1 MGIKILTV
9 LLLILKIFGIAL
21 LVLLGIL
28 LVLLLIILFVP
39 VRYRGSGYR
48 EEGDPV
54 PVHAQLKVTWLLHLV
69 RVSFGYPEEAFLKV
83 KVLFFQILPAKEKKK
98 KRKKGKAESAAGDA
112 KNTETAETAENTDK
126 LTGKD
131 TEKVSEQKTSDEGN
145 ASEEKNPDKDRT
157 GNGDERIGDDSDERI
172 GDASDEDSGDDRRTL
187 PDFARKLFSAIR
199 NIKYT
204 IRKIYDKI
212 KHIIRNIRY
221 YIKILQ
227 TESFKRAFALCREQL
242 LWLLKTVLPR
252 KVSGTFTIGMEDPAT
267 TGQILSIY
275 GILYPLIGDSITV
288 IPDFEKPVMEGNF
301 RFKGKITAFTLIRIA
316 AKIYFDKDLKRVIRL
331 FKKEAVQ
338 NGRK

>member
-9 LLLILKIFGIAL
+9 LLLILKILGIVL

-28 LVLLLIILFVP
+28 LALLLIVLFVP
-39 VRYRGSGYR
+39 VRYQGSGYR
-48 EEGDPV
+48 KEGDPV
-54 PVHAQLKVTWLLHLV
+54 PVHVQLKVTWLLHLV
-69 RVSFGYPEEAFLKV
+69 RVSFIYPEEAFLKV
-83 KVLFFQILPAKEKKK
+83 KILFFQILPAKEKKK
-98 KRKKGKAESAAGDA
+98 KASNKKEADGK
-112 KNTETAETAENTDK
+112 KPKTDK
-126 LTGKD
+126 KEAGSDVSD
-131 TEKVSEQKTSDEGN
+131 TASDQKISDEGN
-145 ASEEKNPDKDRT
+145 A
-157 GNGDERIGDDSDERI
+157 
-172 GDASDEDSGDDRRTL
+172 ADEDGGDDRRTL
-187 PDFARKLFSAIR
+187 LDFVRKLFSAIR

-212 KHIIRNIRY
+212 NHIIHNIRY

-227 TESFKRAFALCREQL
+227 TESFKRAFVLCREQL
-242 LWLLKTVLPR
+242 LRLMKIVLPR
-252 KVSGTFTIGMEDPAT
+252 KVSGTFTIGMEDPAA

-288 IPDFEKPVMEGNF
+288 IPDFEKPVMEGSF

-316 AKIYFDKDLKRVIRL
+316 AKIYFDKDLKRVICL

>member
-9 LLLILKIFGIAL
+9 LLLILKILGIVL

-28 LVLLLIILFVP
+28 LALLLIVLFVP
-39 VRYRGSGYR
+39 VRYQGSGYR
-48 EEGDPV
+48 KEGDPV
-54 PVHAQLKVTWLLHLV
+54 PVHVQLKVTWLLHLV
-69 RVSFGYPEEAFLKV
+69 RVSFIYPEEAFLKV
-83 KVLFFQILPAKEKKK
+83 KILFFQILPAKEKKK
-98 KRKKGKAESAAGDA
+98 KASNKKEADGK
-112 KNTETAETAENTDK
+112 KPKTDK
-126 LTGKD
+126 KEVGSVVSD
-131 TEKVSEQKTSDEGN
+131 TASDQKISDEGN
-145 ASEEKNPDKDRT
+145 A
-157 GNGDERIGDDSDERI
+157 
-172 GDASDEDSGDDRRTL
+172 ADEDGGDDRRTL
-187 PDFARKLFSAIR
+187 SDFVRKLFSAIR

-212 KHIIRNIRY
+212 NHIIHNIRY

-227 TESFKRAFALCREQL
+227 TESFKRAFVLCREQL
-242 LWLLKTVLPR
+242 LRLMKIVLPR
-252 KVSGTFTIGMEDPAT
+252 KVSGTFTIGMEDPAA

-288 IPDFEKPVMEGNF
+288 IPDFEKPVMEGSF

-316 AKIYFDKDLKRVIRL
+316 AKIYFDKDLKRVICL

>member
-9 LLLILKIFGIAL
+9 LLLILKILGIVL

-28 LVLLLIILFVP
+28 LALLLIVLFVP
-39 VRYRGSGYR
+39 VRYQGSGYR
-48 EEGDPV
+48 KEGDPV
-54 PVHAQLKVTWLLHLV
+54 PVHVQLKVTWLLHLV
-69 RVSFGYPEEAFLKV
+69 RVSFIYPEEAFLKV
-83 KVLFFQILPAKEKKK
+83 KVLFFQILPVKEKKK
-98 KRKKGKAESAAGDA
+98 KASNKKEADGK
-112 KNTETAETAENTDK
+112 KPKTDK
-126 LTGKD
+126 KEVGSDVSD
-131 TEKVSEQKTSDEGN
+131 TTSDQKISDEGN
-145 ASEEKNPDKDRT
+145 A
-157 GNGDERIGDDSDERI
+157 
-172 GDASDEDSGDDRRTL
+172 ADEDGGDDRRTL
-187 PDFARKLFSAIR
+187 LDFVRKLFSAIR

-212 KHIIRNIRY
+212 NHIIHNIRY

-227 TESFKRAFALCREQL
+227 TESFKRAFVLCREQL
-242 LWLLKTVLPR
+242 LRLMKIVLPR
-252 KVSGTFTIGMEDPAT
+252 KVSGTFTIGMEDPAA

-288 IPDFEKPVMEGNF
+288 IPDFEKPVMEGSF

-316 AKIYFDKDLKRVIRL
+316 AKIYFDKDLKRVICL

>member
-1 MGIKILTV
+1 MVIKILTV
-9 LLLILKIFGIAL
+9 LLLILKILGIVL

-28 LVLLLIILFVP
+28 LALLMIVLFVP
-39 VRYRGSGYR
+39 VRYQGSGYR

-54 PVHAQLKVTWLLHLV
+54 PVHVQLKVTWLLHLV
-69 RVSFGYPEEAFLKV
+69 RVSFIYPEEAFLKV
-83 KVLFFQILPAKEKKK
+83 KVLFFQILPAKERKKK
-98 KRKKGKAESAAGDA
+98 ASNKKEADGK
-112 KNTETAETAENTDK
+112 KPKTDK
-126 LTGKD
+126 KEAEHDVRD
-131 TEKVSEQKTSDEGN
+131 TASDQKISDEGN
-145 ASEEKNPDKDRT
+145 TAV
-157 GNGDERIGDDSDERI
+157 
-172 GDASDEDSGDDRRTL
+172 EDGGDDRRTL
-187 PDFARKLFSAIR
+187 LDFVRKLFSAIR

-212 KHIIRNIRY
+212 NHIIHNIRY

-227 TESFKRAFALCREQL
+227 TESFKRAFVLCREQL
-242 LWLLKTVLPR
+242 LRLMKIVLPR
-252 KVSGTFTIGMEDPAT
+252 KVSGTFTIGMEDPAA

-288 IPDFEKPVMEGNF
+288 IPDFEKPVMEGSF

-316 AKIYFDKDLKRVIRL
+316 AKIYFDKDLKRVICL

>member
-1 MGIKILTV
+1 MVIKILTV
-9 LLLILKIFGIAL
+9 LLLILKILGIVL
-21 LVLLGIL
+21 LVFLGIL
-28 LVLLLIILFVP
+28 LALLLIVLFVP
-39 VRYRGSGYR
+39 VRYQGSGYR

-54 PVHAQLKVTWLLHLV
+54 PMHVQLKVTWLLHLV
-69 RVSFGYPEEAFLKV
+69 RVSFIYPEEAFLKV

-98 KRKKGKAESAAGDA
+98 KASNKKEADGK
-112 KNTETAETAENTDK
+112 KPKTDK
-126 LTGKD
+126 KEVGSDVRD
-131 TEKVSEQKTSDEGN
+131 TASDQKISDEGN
-145 ASEEKNPDKDRT
+145 TAV
-157 GNGDERIGDDSDERI
+157 
-172 GDASDEDSGDDRRTL
+172 EDGGDDRRTL
-187 PDFARKLFSAIR
+187 LDFVRKLFSAIR

-212 KHIIRNIRY
+212 NHIIHNIRY

-227 TESFKRAFALCREQL
+227 TESFKRAFVLCREQL
-242 LWLLKTVLPR
+242 LKLMKIVLPR
-252 KVSGTFTIGMEDPAT
+252 KVSGAFTIGMEDPAA

-288 IPDFEKPVMEGNF
+288 IPDFEKPVMEGSF

-316 AKIYFDKDLKRVIRL
+316 AKIYFDKDLKRVICL

>member
-9 LLLILKIFGIAL
+9 LLLILKILGIVL

-28 LVLLLIILFVP
+28 LALLLIVLFVP
-39 VRYRGSGYR
+39 VRYQGSGYR

-54 PVHAQLKVTWLLHLV
+54 PVHVQLKVTWLLHLV
-69 RVSFGYPEEAFLKV
+69 RVSFIYPEEAFLKV

-98 KRKKGKAESAAGDA
+98 KASNKKEADGK
-112 KNTETAETAENTDK
+112 KPKTDK
-126 LTGKD
+126 KEAGSDVSD
-131 TEKVSEQKTSDEGN
+131 TASDQKISDEGN
-145 ASEEKNPDKDRT
+145 A
-157 GNGDERIGDDSDERI
+157 
-172 GDASDEDSGDDRRTL
+172 ADEDGRDDRRTL
-187 PDFARKLFSAIR
+187 SDFVRKLFSAIR

-212 KHIIRNIRY
+212 KHIIHNIRY

-242 LWLLKTVLPR
+242 LRLMKIVLPR
-252 KVSGTFTIGMEDPAT
+252 KVSGTFTIGMEDPAA

-288 IPDFEKPVMEGNF
+288 IPDFEKPVMEGSF

-316 AKIYFDKDLKRVIRL
+316 AKIYFDKDLKRVICL

>member
-1 MGIKILTV
+1 MVIKILTV
-9 LLLILKIFGIAL
+9 LLLILKILGIVL

-28 LVLLLIILFVP
+28 LALLLIVLFVP
-39 VRYRGSGYR
+39 VRYQGSGYR

-54 PVHAQLKVTWLLHLV
+54 PVHVQLKVTWLLHLV
-69 RVSFGYPEEAFLKV
+69 RVSFIYPEEAFLKV

-98 KRKKGKAESAAGDA
+98 KASNKKEADGK
-112 KNTETAETAENTDK
+112 KPKTDK
-126 LTGKD
+126 KEVGSDVSD
-131 TEKVSEQKTSDEGN
+131 TTSDQKISDEGN
-145 ASEEKNPDKDRT
+145 A
-157 GNGDERIGDDSDERI
+157 
-172 GDASDEDSGDDRRTL
+172 ADEDGGDDRRTL
-187 PDFARKLFSAIR
+187 LDFIRKLFSAIR

-212 KHIIRNIRY
+212 NHIIHNIRY

-227 TESFKRAFALCREQL
+227 TESFKRAFVLCREQL
-242 LWLLKTVLPR
+242 LRLMKIVLPR
-252 KVSGTFTIGMEDPAT
+252 KVSGTFTIGMEDPAA

-288 IPDFEKPVMEGNF
+288 IPDFEKPVMEGSF

-316 AKIYFDKDLKRVIRL
+316 AKIYFDKDLKRVICL

>member
-1 MGIKILTV
+1 MVVKILTV
-9 LLLILKIFGIAL
+9 LLLILKILGIVL

-28 LVLLLIILFVP
+28 LALLLIVLFVP
-39 VRYRGSGYR
+39 VRYQGSGYR

-54 PVHAQLKVTWLLHLV
+54 PVHVQLKVTWLLHLV
-69 RVSFGYPEEAFLKV
+69 RVSFIYPEEAFLKV

-98 KRKKGKAESAAGDA
+98 KASNKKEADGK
-112 KNTETAETAENTDK
+112 KPKTDK
-126 LTGKD
+126 KEAGHDVRD
-131 TEKVSEQKTSDEGN
+131 TASDQKISDEGN
-145 ASEEKNPDKDRT
+145 TAV
-157 GNGDERIGDDSDERI
+157 
-172 GDASDEDSGDDRRTL
+172 EDGGDDRRTL
-187 PDFARKLFSAIR
+187 LDFVRKLFSTIR

-212 KHIIRNIRY
+212 NHIIHNIRY

-227 TESFKRAFALCREQL
+227 TESFKRAFMLCREQL
-242 LWLLKTVLPR
+242 LRLMKIVLPR
-252 KVSGTFTIGMEDPAT
+252 KVSGTFTIGMEDPAA

-288 IPDFEKPVMEGNF
+288 IPDFEKPVMEGSF

-316 AKIYFDKDLKRVIRL
+316 AKIYFDKDLKRVICL

>member
-9 LLLILKIFGIAL
+9 LLLILKILGIVL

-28 LVLLLIILFVP
+28 LALLLIVLFVP
-39 VRYRGSGYR
+39 VRYQGSGYR

-54 PVHAQLKVTWLLHLV
+54 PVHVQLKVTWLLHLV
-69 RVSFGYPEEAFLKV
+69 RVSFIYPEEAFLKV

-98 KRKKGKAESAAGDA
+98 KASNKKEADGKEP
-112 KNTETAETAENTDK
+112 KTDK
-126 LTGKD
+126 KEVGSDVSD
-131 TEKVSEQKTSDEGN
+131 TTLDQKISDEGN
-145 ASEEKNPDKDRT
+145 A
-157 GNGDERIGDDSDERI
+157 
-172 GDASDEDSGDDRRTL
+172 ADEDGGDDRRTL
-187 PDFARKLFSAIR
+187 LDFVRKLFSAIR

-212 KHIIRNIRY
+212 NHIIHNIRY

-227 TESFKRAFALCREQL
+227 TESFKRAFVLCREQL
-242 LWLLKTVLPR
+242 LRLMKIVLPR
-252 KVSGTFTIGMEDPAT
+252 KVSGTFTIGMEDPAA

-288 IPDFEKPVMEGNF
+288 IPDFEKPVMEGSF

-316 AKIYFDKDLKRVIRL
+316 AKIYFDKDLKRVICL

>member
-9 LLLILKIFGIAL
+9 LLLILKILGIVL

-28 LVLLLIILFVP
+28 LALLLIVLFVP
-39 VRYRGSGYR
+39 VRYQGSGYR

-54 PVHAQLKVTWLLHLV
+54 PVHVQLKVTWLLHLV
-69 RVSFGYPEEAFLKV
+69 RVSFIYPEEAFLKV

-98 KRKKGKAESAAGDA
+98 KASNKKEADGK
-112 KNTETAETAENTDK
+112 KPKTDK
-126 LTGKD
+126 KEVGSDVSD
-131 TEKVSEQKTSDEGN
+131 TTSDQKISDEGN
-145 ASEEKNPDKDRT
+145 A
-157 GNGDERIGDDSDERI
+157 
-172 GDASDEDSGDDRRTL
+172 ADEDGGDDRRTL
-187 PDFARKLFSAIR
+187 LDFVRKLFSAIR

-212 KHIIRNIRY
+212 NHIIHNIRY

-227 TESFKRAFALCREQL
+227 TESFKRAFVLCREQL
-242 LWLLKTVLPR
+242 LRLMKIVLPR
-252 KVSGTFTIGMEDPAT
+252 KVSGTFTIGMEDPAA

-288 IPDFEKPVMEGNF
+288 IPDFEKPVMEGSF

-316 AKIYFDKDLKRVIRL
+316 AKIYFDKDLKRVICL

>member
-1 MGIKILTV
+1 MVIKILTV
-9 LLLILKIFGIAL
+9 LLLILKILGIVL

-28 LVLLLIILFVP
+28 LALLLIVLFVP
-39 VRYRGSGYR
+39 VRYQGSGYR

-54 PVHAQLKVTWLLHLV
+54 PMHVQLKVTWLLHLV
-69 RVSFGYPEEAFLKV
+69 RVSFIYPEEAFLKV

-98 KRKKGKAESAAGDA
+98 KASNKKEADGK
-112 KNTETAETAENTDK
+112 KPKTDK
-126 LTGKD
+126 KEVGSDVSD
-131 TEKVSEQKTSDEGN
+131 TTSDQKISDEGN
-145 ASEEKNPDKDRT
+145 A
-157 GNGDERIGDDSDERI
+157 
-172 GDASDEDSGDDRRTL
+172 ADEDGGDDRRTL
-187 PDFARKLFSAIR
+187 LDFVRKLFSAIR

-212 KHIIRNIRY
+212 NHIIHNIRY

-227 TESFKRAFALCREQL
+227 TESFKRAFVLCREQL
-242 LWLLKTVLPR
+242 LRLMKIVLPR
-252 KVSGTFTIGMEDPAT
+252 KVSGTFTIGMEDPAA

-288 IPDFEKPVMEGNF
+288 IPDFEKPVMDGSF

-316 AKIYFDKDLKRVIRL
+316 AKIYFDKDLKRVICL

>member
-9 LLLILKIFGIAL
+9 LLLILKILGIVL

-28 LVLLLIILFVP
+28 LALLLIVLFVP
-39 VRYRGSGYR
+39 VRYQGSGYR

-54 PVHAQLKVTWLLHLV
+54 PVHVQLKVTWLLHLV
-69 RVSFGYPEEAFLKV
+69 RVSFIYPEEAFLKV
-83 KVLFFQILPAKEKKK
+83 KILFFQILPAKEKKK
-98 KRKKGKAESAAGDA
+98 KASNKKEADGK
-112 KNTETAETAENTDK
+112 KPKTDK
-126 LTGKD
+126 KEVGSDVSD
-131 TEKVSEQKTSDEGN
+131 TTSDQKISDEGN
-145 ASEEKNPDKDRT
+145 A
-157 GNGDERIGDDSDERI
+157 
-172 GDASDEDSGDDRRTL
+172 ADEDGGDDRRTL
-187 PDFARKLFSAIR
+187 LDFVRKLFSAIR

-212 KHIIRNIRY
+212 NHIIHNIRY

-227 TESFKRAFALCREQL
+227 TESFKRAFVLCREQPL
-242 LWLLKTVLPR
+242 RLMKIVLPR
-252 KVSGTFTIGMEDPAT
+252 KVSGTFTIGMEDPAA

-288 IPDFEKPVMEGNF
+288 IPDFEKPVMEGSF

-316 AKIYFDKDLKRVIRL
+316 AKIYFDKDLKRVICL

>member
-9 LLLILKIFGIAL
+9 LLLILKILGIVL

-28 LVLLLIILFVP
+28 LALLLIVLFVP
-39 VRYRGSGYR
+39 VRYQGSGYR
-48 EEGDPV
+48 KEGDPV
-54 PVHAQLKVTWLLHLV
+54 PVHVQLKVTWLLHFV
-69 RVSFGYPEEAFLKV
+69 RVSFIYPEEAFLKV

-98 KRKKGKAESAAGDA
+98 KASNKKKDDRAAKKESDE
-112 KNTETAETAENTDK
+112 KKQKTDK
-126 LTGKD
+126 KEAGSDVRD
-131 TEKVSEQKTSDEGN
+131 TASDQKISDEGN
-145 ASEEKNPDKDRT
+145 TAV
-157 GNGDERIGDDSDERI
+157 
-172 GDASDEDSGDDRRTL
+172 EDGGDDRRTL
-187 PDFARKLFSAIR
+187 LDFVRKLFSAIR

-212 KHIIRNIRY
+212 NHIIHNIRY

-227 TESFKRAFALCREQL
+227 TESFKRAFVLCKEQL
-242 LWLLKTVLPR
+242 LRLMKIVLPR
-252 KVSGTFTIGMEDPAT
+252 KVSGTFTIGMEDPAA

-288 IPDFEKPVMEGNF
+288 IPDFEKPVMEGSF

-316 AKIYFDKDLKRVIRL
+316 AKIYFDKDLKRVICL

>member
-9 LLLILKIFGIAL
+9 LLLILKILGIVL

-28 LVLLLIILFVP
+28 LALLLIVLFVP
-39 VRYRGSGYR
+39 VRYQGSGYR
-48 EEGDPV
+48 KEGDPV
-54 PVHAQLKVTWLLHLV
+54 PVHVQLKVTWLLHLV
-69 RVSFGYPEEAFLKV
+69 RVSFIYPEEAFLKV
-83 KVLFFQILPAKEKKK
+83 KILFFQILPAKEKKK
-98 KRKKGKAESAAGDA
+98 KASNKKEADGK
-112 KNTETAETAENTDK
+112 KPKTDK
-126 LTGKD
+126 KEVGSDVSD
-131 TEKVSEQKTSDEGN
+131 TASDQKISDEGN
-145 ASEEKNPDKDRT
+145 A
-157 GNGDERIGDDSDERI
+157 
-172 GDASDEDSGDDRRTL
+172 ADEDGGDDRRTIS
-187 PDFARKLFSAIR
+187 DFVRKLFFAIR

-212 KHIIRNIRY
+212 KHIIHNIRY

-242 LWLLKTVLPR
+242 LRLMKIVLPR
-252 KVSGTFTIGMEDPAT
+252 KVSGTFTIGMEDPAA

-288 IPDFEKPVMEGNF
+288 IPDFEKPVMEGSF

-316 AKIYFDKDLKRVIRL
+316 AKIYFDKDLKRVICL

>member
-1 MGIKILTV
+1 MVIKILAV
-9 LLLILKIFGIAL
+9 LLLILKILGIVL

-28 LVLLLIILFVP
+28 LALLLIVLFVP
-39 VRYRGSGYR
+39 VRYQGSGYR

-54 PVHAQLKVTWLLHLV
+54 PMHVQLKVTWLLHLV
-69 RVSFGYPEEAFLKV
+69 RVSFIYPEEAFLKV

-98 KRKKGKAESAAGDA
+98 KASNKKEADGK
-112 KNTETAETAENTDK
+112 KPKTDK
-126 LTGKD
+126 KEVGSDVSD
-131 TEKVSEQKTSDEGN
+131 TASDQKISDEGN
-145 ASEEKNPDKDRT
+145 A
-157 GNGDERIGDDSDERI
+157 
-172 GDASDEDSGDDRRTL
+172 ADEDGGDDRRTL
-187 PDFARKLFSAIR
+187 LDFVRKLFSAIR

-212 KHIIRNIRY
+212 NHIIHNIRY

-227 TESFKRAFALCREQL
+227 TESFKRAFMLCREQL
-242 LWLLKTVLPR
+242 LRLMKIVLPR
-252 KVSGTFTIGMEDPAT
+252 KVSGTFTIGMEDPAA

-275 GILYPLIGDSITV
+275 GILYLLIGDSITV
-288 IPDFEKPVMEGNF
+288 IPDFEKPVMEGSF

-316 AKIYFDKDLKRVIRL
+316 AKIYFDKDLKRVICL

>member
-1 MGIKILTV
+1 MVIKILTV
-9 LLLILKIFGIAL
+9 LLLILKILGIVL

-28 LVLLLIILFVP
+28 LALLLIVLFVP
-39 VRYRGSGYR
+39 VRYQGSGYR

-54 PVHAQLKVTWLLHLV
+54 PMHVQLKVTWLLHLV
-69 RVSFGYPEEAFLKV
+69 RVSFIYPEEAFLKV

-98 KRKKGKAESAAGDA
+98 KASNKKEADGK
-112 KNTETAETAENTDK
+112 KPKTDK
-126 LTGKD
+126 KEVGSDVSD
-131 TEKVSEQKTSDEGN
+131 TTSDQKISDEGN
-145 ASEEKNPDKDRT
+145 A
-157 GNGDERIGDDSDERI
+157 
-172 GDASDEDSGDDRRTL
+172 ADEDGGDDRRTL
-187 PDFARKLFSAIR
+187 LDFVRKLFSAIR

-212 KHIIRNIRY
+212 NHIIHNIRY

-227 TESFKRAFALCREQL
+227 TESFKRAFVLCREQL
-242 LWLLKTVLPR
+242 LRLMKIVLPR
-252 KVSGTFTIGMEDPAT
+252 KVSGTFTIGMEDPAA

-288 IPDFEKPVMEGNF
+288 IPDFEKPVMEGSF

-316 AKIYFDKDLKRVIRL
+316 AKIYFDKDLKRVICL

>member
-9 LLLILKIFGIAL
+9 LLLILKILGIVL

-28 LVLLLIILFVP
+28 LALLLIVLFVP
-39 VRYRGSGYR
+39 VRYQGSGYR
-48 EEGDPV
+48 KEGDPV
-54 PVHAQLKVTWLLHLV
+54 PVHVQLKVTWLLHLV
-69 RVSFGYPEEAFLKV
+69 RVSFIYPEEAFLKV
-83 KVLFFQILPAKEKKK
+83 KILFFQILPAKEKKK
-98 KRKKGKAESAAGDA
+98 KASNKKEADGK
-112 KNTETAETAENTDK
+112 KLKTDK
-126 LTGKD
+126 KEAGSDVSD
-131 TEKVSEQKTSDEGN
+131 TASDQKISDEGN
-145 ASEEKNPDKDRT
+145 A
-157 GNGDERIGDDSDERI
+157 
-172 GDASDEDSGDDRRTL
+172 ADEDGGDDRRTL
-187 PDFARKLFSAIR
+187 SDFVRKLFSAIR

-212 KHIIRNIRY
+212 KHIIHNIRY

-242 LWLLKTVLPR
+242 LRLMKIVLPR
-252 KVSGTFTIGMEDPAT
+252 KISGTFTIGMEDPAA

-288 IPDFEKPVMEGNF
+288 IPDFEKPVMEGSF

-316 AKIYFDKDLKRVIRL
+316 AKIYFDKDLKRVICL

>member
-9 LLLILKIFGIAL
+9 LLLMLKILGIVL

-28 LVLLLIILFVP
+28 LALLLIVLFVP
-39 VRYRGSGYR
+39 VRYQGSGYR

-54 PVHAQLKVTWLLHLV
+54 PVHVQLKVTWLLHLV
-69 RVSFGYPEEAFLKV
+69 RVSFIYPEEAFLKV

-98 KRKKGKAESAAGDA
+98 KASNKKEADGK
-112 KNTETAETAENTDK
+112 KPKTDK
-126 LTGKD
+126 KEVGSDVSD
-131 TEKVSEQKTSDEGN
+131 TASDQKISDEGN
-145 ASEEKNPDKDRT
+145 TAV
-157 GNGDERIGDDSDERI
+157 
-172 GDASDEDSGDDRRTL
+172 EDGGDDRRTL
-187 PDFARKLFSAIR
+187 LDFVRKLFSAIR

-212 KHIIRNIRY
+212 KHIIHNIRY

-227 TESFKRAFALCREQL
+227 TESFKRAFVLCREQL
-242 LWLLKTVLPR
+242 LRLMKIVLPR
-252 KVSGTFTIGMEDPAT
+252 KVSGAFTIGMEDPAA

-288 IPDFEKPVMEGNF
+288 IPDFEKPVMEGSF

-316 AKIYFDKDLKRVIRL
+316 AKIYFDKDLKRVICL

>member
-9 LLLILKIFGIAL
+9 LLLILKILGIVL

-28 LVLLLIILFVP
+28 LALLLIVLLVP
-39 VRYRGSGYR
+39 VRYQGSGYR

-54 PVHAQLKVTWLLHLV
+54 PVHVQLKVTWLLHLV
-69 RVSFGYPEEAFLKV
+69 RVSFIYPEQAFLKV
-83 KVLFFQILPAKEKKK
+83 KILFFQILPVKEKKK
-98 KRKKGKAESAAGDA
+98 KASNKKEADGK
-112 KNTETAETAENTDK
+112 KPKTDK
-126 LTGKD
+126 KEVGSDVSD
-131 TEKVSEQKTSDEGN
+131 TTSDQKISDEGN
-145 ASEEKNPDKDRT
+145 A
-157 GNGDERIGDDSDERI
+157 
-172 GDASDEDSGDDRRTL
+172 ADEDGGADRRTL
-187 PDFARKLFSAIR
+187 LDFVRKLFSAIR

-212 KHIIRNIRY
+212 NHIIHNIRY

-227 TESFKRAFALCREQL
+227 TESFKRAFVLCREQL
-242 LWLLKTVLPR
+242 LRLMKIVLPR
-252 KVSGTFTIGMEDPAT
+252 KVSGTFTIGMEDPAA

-288 IPDFEKPVMEGNF
+288 IPDFEKPVMEGSF

-316 AKIYFDKDLKRVIRL
+316 AKIYFDKDLKRVICL

>member
-1 MGIKILTV
+1 MVIKILTV
-9 LLLILKIFGIAL
+9 LLLILKILGIVL

-28 LVLLLIILFVP
+28 LALLLIVLFVP
-39 VRYRGSGYR
+39 VRYQGSGYR

-54 PVHAQLKVTWLLHLV
+54 PMHVQLKVTWLLHLV
-69 RVSFGYPEEAFLKV
+69 RVSFIYPEEAFLKV

-98 KRKKGKAESAAGDA
+98 KASNKKEADGK
-112 KNTETAETAENTDK
+112 KPKTDK
-126 LTGKD
+126 KEVGSDVRD
-131 TEKVSEQKTSDEGN
+131 TTSDQKISDEGN
-145 ASEEKNPDKDRT
+145 TAV
-157 GNGDERIGDDSDERI
+157 
-172 GDASDEDSGDDRRTL
+172 EDGGDDRRTL
-187 PDFARKLFSAIR
+187 LDFVRKLFSAIR

-212 KHIIRNIRY
+212 NHIIHNIRY

-227 TESFKRAFALCREQL
+227 TESFKRAFMLCREQL
-242 LWLLKTVLPR
+242 LRLMKIVLPR
-252 KVSGTFTIGMEDPAT
+252 KVSGTFTIGMEDPAA

-288 IPDFEKPVMEGNF
+288 IPDFEKPVMEGSF

-316 AKIYFDKDLKRVIRL
+316 AKIYFDKDLKRVICL

>member
-9 LLLILKIFGIAL
+9 LLLILKILGIVL

-28 LVLLLIILFVP
+28 LALLLIVLFVP
-39 VRYRGSGYR
+39 VRYQGSGYR
-48 EEGDPV
+48 KEGYPV
-54 PVHAQLKVTWLLHLV
+54 PVHVQLKVTWLLHLV
-69 RVSFGYPEEAFLKV
+69 RVSFIYPEEAFLKV
-83 KVLFFQILPAKEKKK
+83 KVLFFQILPVKEKKK
-98 KRKKGKAESAAGDA
+98 KASNKKEADGK
-112 KNTETAETAENTDK
+112 KPKTDK
-126 LTGKD
+126 KEVGSDVSD
-131 TEKVSEQKTSDEGN
+131 TTSDQKISDEGN
-145 ASEEKNPDKDRT
+145 A
-157 GNGDERIGDDSDERI
+157 
-172 GDASDEDSGDDRRTL
+172 ADEDGGDDRRTL
-187 PDFARKLFSAIR
+187 LDFVRKLFSAIR

-212 KHIIRNIRY
+212 NHIIHNIRY

-227 TESFKRAFALCREQL
+227 TESFKRAFMLCREQL
-242 LWLLKTVLPR
+242 LRLMKIVLPR
-252 KVSGTFTIGMEDPAT
+252 KVSGTFTIGMEDPAA

-288 IPDFEKPVMEGNF
+288 IPDFEKPVMEGSF

-316 AKIYFDKDLKRVIRL
+316 AKIYFDKDLKRVICL

>member
-9 LLLILKIFGIAL
+9 LLLILKILGIVL

-28 LVLLLIILFVP
+28 LALLLIVLFVP
-39 VRYRGSGYR
+39 VRYQGSGYR

-54 PVHAQLKVTWLLHLV
+54 PVHVQLKVTWLLHLV
-69 RVSFGYPEEAFLKV
+69 RVSFIYPEEAFLKV

-98 KRKKGKAESAAGDA
+98 KASNKKEADGK
-112 KNTETAETAENTDK
+112 KPKTDK
-126 LTGKD
+126 KEAGSD
-131 TEKVSEQKTSDEGN
+131 VSDIASDQKISDEGN
-145 ASEEKNPDKDRT
+145 A
-157 GNGDERIGDDSDERI
+157 
-172 GDASDEDSGDDRRTL
+172 ADEDGGDDRRTL
-187 PDFARKLFSAIR
+187 SDFVRKLFSAIR

-212 KHIIRNIRY
+212 NHIIHNIRY
-221 YIKILQ
+221 YIRILQ
-227 TESFKRAFALCREQL
+227 TESFKRAFVLCREQL
-242 LWLLKTVLPR
+242 LGLMKIVLPR
-252 KVSGTFTIGMEDPAT
+252 KVSGTFTIGMEDPAA

-288 IPDFEKPVMEGNF
+288 VPDFEKPVMKGSF

>member
-1 MGIKILTV
+1 MVIKILAV
-9 LLLILKIFGIAL
+9 LLLILKILGIVL

-28 LVLLLIILFVP
+28 LALLLIVLFVP
-39 VRYRGSGYR
+39 VRYQGSGYR

-54 PVHAQLKVTWLLHLV
+54 PMHVQLKVTWLLHLV
-69 RVSFGYPEEAFLKV
+69 RVSFIYPEQAFLKV
-83 KVLFFQILPAKEKKK
+83 KILFFQILPVKEKKK
-98 KRKKGKAESAAGDA
+98 KASNKKEADGK
-112 KNTETAETAENTDK
+112 KPKTDK
-126 LTGKD
+126 KEAGHDVRD
-131 TEKVSEQKTSDEGN
+131 TASDQKISDEGN
-145 ASEEKNPDKDRT
+145 TAV
-157 GNGDERIGDDSDERI
+157 
-172 GDASDEDSGDDRRTL
+172 EDGGDDRRTL
-187 PDFARKLFSAIR
+187 LDFVRKLFSAIR

-212 KHIIRNIRY
+212 NHIIHNIRY

-227 TESFKRAFALCREQL
+227 TESFKRAFVLCREQL
-242 LWLLKTVLPR
+242 LRLMKIVLPR
-252 KVSGTFTIGMEDPAT
+252 KVSGAFTIGMEDPAA

-288 IPDFEKPVMEGNF
+288 IPDFEKPVMEGSF

-316 AKIYFDKDLKRVIRL
+316 AKIYFDKDLKRVICL

>member
-9 LLLILKIFGIAL
+9 LLLILKILGIVL

-28 LVLLLIILFVP
+28 LALLLIVLFVP
-39 VRYRGSGYR
+39 VRYQGSGYR

-54 PVHAQLKVTWLLHLV
+54 PVHVQLKVTWLLHLV
-69 RVSFGYPEEAFLKV
+69 RVSFIYPEQAFLKV
-83 KVLFFQILPAKEKKK
+83 KILFFQILPVKEKKK
-98 KRKKGKAESAAGDA
+98 KASNKKEADGK
-112 KNTETAETAENTDK
+112 KPKTDK
-126 LTGKD
+126 KEVGSDVSD
-131 TEKVSEQKTSDEGN
+131 TTSDQKISDEGN
-145 ASEEKNPDKDRT
+145 TAV
-157 GNGDERIGDDSDERI
+157 
-172 GDASDEDSGDDRRTL
+172 EDGGDDRRTL
-187 PDFARKLFSAIR
+187 SDFVRKLFSAVR

-212 KHIIRNIRY
+212 NHIIHNIRY
-221 YIKILQ
+221 YIRILQ
-227 TESFKRAFALCREQL
+227 TESFKRAFVLCREQL
-242 LWLLKTVLPR
+242 LGLMKIVLPR
-252 KVSGTFTIGMEDPAT
+252 KVSGTFTIGMEDPAA

-288 IPDFEKPVMEGNF
+288 VPDFEKPVMEGSF

>member
-9 LLLILKIFGIAL
+9 LLLILKILGIVL

-28 LVLLLIILFVP
+28 LALLLIVFFVP
-39 VRYRGSGYR
+39 VRYQGSGYR

-54 PVHAQLKVTWLLHLV
+54 PVHVQLKVTWLLHLV
-69 RVSFGYPEEAFLKV
+69 RVSFIYPEEAFLKV

-98 KRKKGKAESAAGDA
+98 KASNKKEAGHVVRD
-112 KNTETAETAENTDK
+112 TASD
-126 LTGKD
+126 
-131 TEKVSEQKTSDEGN
+131 QKISDEGN
-145 ASEEKNPDKDRT
+145 TAV
-157 GNGDERIGDDSDERI
+157 
-172 GDASDEDSGDDRRTL
+172 EDGGDDRRTL
-187 PDFARKLFSAIR
+187 LDFVRKLFSAIR

-212 KHIIRNIRY
+212 NHIIHNIRY
-221 YIKILQ
+221 YIRILQ
-227 TESFKRAFALCREQL
+227 TESFKRAFVLCREQL
-242 LWLLKTVLPR
+242 LRLMKIVLPR
-252 KVSGTFTIGMEDPAT
+252 KVSGTFTIGMEDPAA

-288 IPDFEKPVMEGNF
+288 IPDFEKPVMEGSF

-316 AKIYFDKDLKRVIRL
+316 AKIYFDKDLKRVICL

>member
-9 LLLILKIFGIAL
+9 LLLILKILGIVL

-28 LVLLLIILFVP
+28 LALLLIVLFVP
-39 VRYRGSGYR
+39 VRYQGSGYR

-54 PVHAQLKVTWLLHLV
+54 PVHVQLKVTWLLHLV
-69 RVSFGYPEEAFLKV
+69 RVSFIYPEEAFLKV
-83 KVLFFQILPAKEKKK
+83 KILFFQILPAKEKKK
-98 KRKKGKAESAAGDA
+98 KASNKKEADGK
-112 KNTETAETAENTDK
+112 KPKTDK
-126 LTGKD
+126 KEVGSDVSD
-131 TEKVSEQKTSDEGN
+131 TASDQKISDEGN
-145 ASEEKNPDKDRT
+145 A
-157 GNGDERIGDDSDERI
+157 
-172 GDASDEDSGDDRRTL
+172 ADEDGGDDRRTL
-187 PDFARKLFSAIR
+187 SDFVRKLFSAIR

-212 KHIIRNIRY
+212 NHIIHNIRY

-242 LWLLKTVLPR
+242 LRLMKIVLPR
-252 KVSGTFTIGMEDPAT
+252 KVSGTFTIGMEDPAA

-288 IPDFEKPVMEGNF
+288 IPDFEKPVMEGSF

-316 AKIYFDKDLKRVIRL
+316 AKIYFDKDLKRVICL

>member
-9 LLLILKIFGIAL
+9 LLLILKILGIVL
-21 LVLLGIL
+21 LVFLGIL
-28 LVLLLIILFVP
+28 LALLLIVLFVP
-39 VRYRGSGYR
+39 VRYQGSGYR

-54 PVHAQLKVTWLLHLV
+54 PVHVQLKVTWLLHLV
-69 RVSFGYPEEAFLKV
+69 RVSFIYPEEAFLKV
-83 KVLFFQILPAKEKKK
+83 KILFFQILPVKEKKK
-98 KRKKGKAESAAGDA
+98 KASNKKEADGK
-112 KNTETAETAENTDK
+112 KPKTDK
-126 LTGKD
+126 KEVGSDVSD
-131 TEKVSEQKTSDEGN
+131 TTSDQKISDEGN
-145 ASEEKNPDKDRT
+145 TAV
-157 GNGDERIGDDSDERI
+157 
-172 GDASDEDSGDDRRTL
+172 EDGGDDRRTL
-187 PDFARKLFSAIR
+187 LDFVRKLFSAIR

-212 KHIIRNIRY
+212 NHIIHNIRY

-227 TESFKRAFALCREQL
+227 TESFKRAFVLCREQL
-242 LWLLKTVLPR
+242 LRLMKIVLPR
-252 KVSGTFTIGMEDPAT
+252 KVSGTFTIGMEDPAA

-288 IPDFEKPVMEGNF
+288 IPDFEKPVMEGSF

-316 AKIYFDKDLKRVIRL
+316 AKIYFDKDLKRVICL

>member
-9 LLLILKIFGIAL
+9 LLLILKILGIVL

-28 LVLLLIILFVP
+28 LALLLIVLFVP
-39 VRYRGSGYR
+39 VRYQGSGYR

-54 PVHAQLKVTWLLHLV
+54 PVHVQLKVTWLLHLV
-69 RVSFGYPEEAFLKV
+69 RVSFIYPEEAFLKV

-98 KRKKGKAESAAGDA
+98 KASNKKEADGK
-112 KNTETAETAENTDK
+112 KPKTDK
-126 LTGKD
+126 KEVGSDVSD
-131 TEKVSEQKTSDEGN
+131 TTSDQKISDEGN
-145 ASEEKNPDKDRT
+145 TAV
-157 GNGDERIGDDSDERI
+157 
-172 GDASDEDSGDDRRTL
+172 EDGGDDRRTL
-187 PDFARKLFSAIR
+187 LDFVRKLFSAIR

-212 KHIIRNIRY
+212 NHIIHNIRY

-227 TESFKRAFALCREQL
+227 TESFKRAFMLCREQL
-242 LWLLKTVLPR
+242 LRLMKIVLPR
-252 KVSGTFTIGMEDPAT
+252 QVSGTFTIGMEDPAA

-288 IPDFEKPVMEGNF
+288 IPDFEKPVMEGSF

-316 AKIYFDKDLKRVIRL
+316 AKIYFDKDLKRVICL

>member
-1 MGIKILTV
+1 MVIKILTV
-9 LLLILKIFGIAL
+9 LLLILKILGIVL

-28 LVLLLIILFVP
+28 LALLLIVLFVP
-39 VRYRGSGYR
+39 VRYQGSGYR

-54 PVHAQLKVTWLLHLV
+54 PVHVQLKVTWLLHLV
-69 RVSFGYPEEAFLKV
+69 RVSFIYPEEAFLKV
-83 KVLFFQILPAKEKKK
+83 KILFFQILPAKEKKK
-98 KRKKGKAESAAGDA
+98 KASNKKEADGK
-112 KNTETAETAENTDK
+112 KPKTDK
-126 LTGKD
+126 KEAGHDVRD
-131 TEKVSEQKTSDEGN
+131 TASDQKISDEGN
-145 ASEEKNPDKDRT
+145 TAV
-157 GNGDERIGDDSDERI
+157 
-172 GDASDEDSGDDRRTL
+172 EDGGDDRRTL
-187 PDFARKLFSAIR
+187 LDFVRKLFSAIR

-212 KHIIRNIRY
+212 NHIIHNIRY

-227 TESFKRAFALCREQL
+227 TESFKRAFVLCREQL
-242 LWLLKTVLPR
+242 LRLMKIVLPR
-252 KVSGTFTIGMEDPAT
+252 KVSGTFTIGMEDPAA

-288 IPDFEKPVMEGNF
+288 IPDFEKPVMEGSF

-316 AKIYFDKDLKRVIRL
+316 AKIYFDKDLKRVICL

>member
-9 LLLILKIFGIAL
+9 LLLILKILGIVL

-28 LVLLLIILFVP
+28 LAFLLIVLFVP
-39 VRYRGSGYR
+39 VRYQGSGYR
-48 EEGDPV
+48 EVGDPV
-54 PVHAQLKVTWLLHLV
+54 PVHVQLKVTWLLHLV
-69 RVSFGYPEEAFLKV
+69 RVSFIYPEEAFLKV

-98 KRKKGKAESAAGDA
+98 KASNKKEADGK
-112 KNTETAETAENTDK
+112 KPKTDK
-126 LTGKD
+126 KEVGSDVSD
-131 TEKVSEQKTSDEGN
+131 TTSDQKISDEGN
-145 ASEEKNPDKDRT
+145 A
-157 GNGDERIGDDSDERI
+157 
-172 GDASDEDSGDDRRTL
+172 ADEDGGDDRRTL
-187 PDFARKLFSAIR
+187 LDFVRKLFSAIR

-212 KHIIRNIRY
+212 NHIIHNIRY

-227 TESFKRAFALCREQL
+227 TESFKRAFVLCREQL
-242 LWLLKTVLPR
+242 LRLMKIVLPR
-252 KVSGTFTIGMEDPAT
+252 KVSGTFTIGMEDPAA

-288 IPDFEKPVMEGNF
+288 IPDFEKPVMEGSF

-316 AKIYFDKDLKRVIRL
+316 AKIYFDKDLKRVICL

>member
-9 LLLILKIFGIAL
+9 LLLILKILGIVL

-28 LVLLLIILFVP
+28 LALLLIVLFVP
-39 VRYRGSGYR
+39 VRYQGSGYR

-54 PVHAQLKVTWLLHLV
+54 PVHVQLKVTWLLHLV
-69 RVSFGYPEEAFLKV
+69 RVSFIYPEEAFLKV

-98 KRKKGKAESAAGDA
+98 KASNKKEAGSDVRD
-112 KNTETAETAENTDK
+112 TASD
-126 LTGKD
+126 
-131 TEKVSEQKTSDEGN
+131 QKISDEGN
-145 ASEEKNPDKDRT
+145 TA
-157 GNGDERIGDDSDERI
+157 
-172 GDASDEDSGDDRRTL
+172 DEDGGDDRRTL
-187 PDFARKLFSAIR
+187 LDFVRKLFSAIR

-212 KHIIRNIRY
+212 NHIIHNIRY

-227 TESFKRAFALCREQL
+227 TESFKRAFVLCREQL
-242 LWLLKTVLPR
+242 LKLMKIVLPR
-252 KVSGTFTIGMEDPAT
+252 KVSGAFTIGMEDPAA

-288 IPDFEKPVMEGNF
+288 IPDFEKPVMEGSF

-316 AKIYFDKDLKRVIRL
+316 AKIYFDKDLKRVICL